1 MELLHRRL
9 IQFLV
14 VAETGNIHR
23 AADQLHMAQ
32 PALSRAMKLLEEEM
46 AVALL
51 IRQPRG
57 VLLTPAGD
65 SLVEST
71 RQALAVL
78 EQGVNLARESA
89 HQLKGRLTIG
99 YGIFSSMGC
108 MPNLIVDFRK
118 KYPNIDVQLNLLA
131 SIDQLQAL
139 NKGQIDIGFAFSI
152 ACKPPLTAWR
162 ISRERPVLLVNKE
175 HRWAKLKQINIQAL
189 QNEPMVLGNIQRWGY
204 HRDIVNA
211 ICLSA
216 GFLPTVA
223 AEADHLPDFISHLRM
238 GEGVGMMGVAI
249 MDQIPASISAIPL
262 SKPTLTFDQSMVWN
276 PAHIKTISQL
286 FIDFVQQ
293 NCILE

>member
-9 IQFLV
+9 VQFLA

-23 AADQLHMAQ
+23 AAGQLCMAQ

-46 AVALL
+46 AVPLL

-57 VLLTPAGD
+57 VLLTAAGD

-71 RQALAVL
+71 RQALAIL
-78 EQGVNLARESA
+78 EQGVILSRENA
-89 HQLKGRLTIG
+89 NQAKGRLTIG

-118 KYPNIDVQLNLLA
+118 KHPNIDVQLNLLA

-139 NKGQIDIGFAFSI
+139 NKGDIDIGFAFSI
-152 ACKPPLTAWR
+152 ACKAPLSAWR
-162 ISRERPVLLVNKE
+162 FSKEQPVILLNKE
-175 HRWAKLKQINIQAL
+175 HPWADREQINIEAL

-238 GEGVGMMGVAI
+238 GEGVGMMGEAI
-249 MDQIPASISAIPL
+249 IDQIPASLRVIRLA
-262 SKPTLTFDQSMVWN
+262 KPTLTFDQSMVWN
-276 PAHIKTISQL
+276 SSRIKPTSQL
-286 FIDFVQQ
+286 FIDYVKQ
-293 NCILE
+293 NSILL

>member
-23 AADQLHMAQ
+23 AASQLHMAQ
-32 PALSRAMKLLEEEM
+32 PALSRAMKILEEEM
-46 AVALL
+46 AVPLL
-51 IRQPRG
+51 VRQPRG

-78 EQGVNLARESA
+78 VQGVNLARENA
-89 HQLKGRLTIG
+89 GQIKGRLTIG

-108 MPNLIVDFRK
+108 MPNLIVEFRK
-118 KYPNIDVQLNLLA
+118 KHPNIDVQLNLLA

-152 ACKPPLTAWR
+152 ACKSPLSAWK
-162 ISRERPVLLVNKE
+162 ISREHPVLLVNKE
-175 HRWAKLKQINIQAL
+175 HRWANLKQINIDAL

-238 GEGVGMMGVAI
+238 GEGVGMMGEAI
-249 MDQIPASISAIPL
+249 IDQIPASLRVIPL
-262 SKPTLTFDQSMVWN
+262 SKPTLTFDQSMLWN
-276 PAHIKTISQL
+276 PSAIKTISQL
-286 FIDFVQQ
+286 FIDYVQKNSALQ
-293 NCILE
+293 